1 MNARNATARRLL
13 AGALAISEDRIGTD
27 ASIETLEAW
36 DSLAHMRLV
45 LAIEQE
51 LGRELTPDRIAG
63 IGSLADIAAALGD
76 S

>member
-1 MNARNATARRLL
+1 MNARDKTARRLL
-13 AGALAISEDRIGTD
+13 AGALALPEDRIKPD
-27 ASIETLEAW
+27 ASIDTLEAW

-51 LGRELTPDRIAG
+51 LGRELAPDRIAG

-76 S
+76 A